1 MDIELWDSVWKWE
14 QVALAS
20 GLKYTDKVR
29 EAQLG
34 MKMENLVC
42 VDAMGLELQEDNLHL
57 TTHSQVILGQMLVDA
72 YFTHFAPPLSNEC
85 HSSSHW

>member
-1 MDIELWDSVWKWE
+1 MRDIGKYQNLKKCLCVEMGE

-20 GLKYTDKVR
+20 GLKYIEKVR

-57 TTHSQVILGQMLVDA
+57 TTPSQVILGQMLVDA
-72 YFTHFAPPLSNEC
+72 YFTHFTSP
-85 HSSSHW
+85 